1 MSDAIDEHAWML
13 AYLSG
18 DQRAFEHLFRRLAPK
33 VYGFFLRAFGD
44 DTTAHELM
52 QTTFFNMHRS
62 RTTYRSDMP
71 VRPWVFTIA
80 AHVRRDELRRRYRR
94 REDGDESALMEAEN
108 MQAQPSSIDDGQQD
122 RVARVRAAID
132 RLPEAQRT
140 IVHLHR
146 YEGFTFEQIAALLGS
161 TPVAVRGRAFR
172 AYERLRVELSD
183 LVTEAKA

>member
-1 MSDAIDEHAWML
+1 MSDATDEHAWML
-13 AYLSG
+13 AYLAG
-18 DQRAFEHLFRRLAPK
+18 DQRAFEQLFRRFAPK

-62 RTTYRSDMP
+62 RMTYRSDMP

-94 REDGDESALMEAEN
+94 KEDGDESALMEAEN
-108 MQAQPSSIDDGQQD
+108 MQARQLTSSYDDSQQE

-132 RLPEAQRT
+132 RLPESQRT
-140 IVHLHR
+140 IVQLHR

-172 AYERLRVELSD
+172 AYERLRVELAE
-183 LVTEAKA
+183 LVQG